1 MSQPN
6 WLVLI
11 FQKPL
16 YQALLVLSLILILT
30 GMDSLMPHDDVFFK
44 VNAGPWIVST
54 AMMLLFILINTIV
67 ALRIEKITPYWTQSV
82 IAYIALLI
90 FSYGWCYLL
99 SGKHI
104 DDVGSFRWLWIVI
117 TMVYFIFFAIA
128 RSMKQIVDFAIRQDK
143 KLRGE
148 D

>member
-6 WLVLI
+6 RLVTI
-11 FQKPL
+11 FQKPA
-16 YQALLVLSLILILT
+16 YQALLVVSLIVLLT
-30 GMDSLMPHDDVFFK
+30 GMDSLMPHDDTFFK

-54 AMMLLFILINTIV
+54 AMVLLFILINTIV
-67 ALRIEKITPYWTQSV
+67 ALRIDNITPYWIQSV
-82 IAYIALLI
+82 LVYVGLLI
-90 FSYGWCYLL
+90 LSYGWCFML

-117 TMVYFIFFAIA
+117 TMVYFIFFGIA
-128 RSMKQIVDFAIRQDK
+128 RSMKGIVDFAIKQDK

-148 D
+148 E

>member
-6 WLVLI
+6 RLVTI
-11 FQKPL
+11 FQKPV
-16 YQALLVLSLILILT
+16 YQSFLVVILILFLT
-30 GMDSLMPHDDVFFK
+30 GMDSLMPHDDEFFK

-54 AMMLLFILINTIV
+54 AMVLLFILINTIV
-67 ALRIEKITPYWTQSV
+67 ALRIENITPYWIQSV
-82 IAYIALLI
+82 MVYLGLLA
-90 FSYGWCYLL
+90 FSYGWCFLL

-117 TMVYFIFFAIA
+117 TMVYFVFFGIA
-128 RSMKQIVDFAIRQDK
+128 RSMKRIVDFAIEQDK

-148 D
+148 E

>member
-6 WLVLI
+6 RLVTI
-11 FQKPL
+11 FQKPA
-16 YQALLVLSLILILT
+16 YQALLVTSLILLLT
-30 GMDSLMPHDDVFFK
+30 GMDSLMPHDDTFFK

-54 AMMLLFILINTIV
+54 AMVLLFILINTIV
-67 ALRIEKITPYWTQSV
+67 ALRIENITPYWIQSV
-82 IAYIALLI
+82 LVYIGLLV

-117 TMVYFIFFAIA
+117 SMVYFIFFGIA
-128 RSMKQIVDFAIRQDK
+128 RSMKRIVDFAIKQDK

-148 D
+148 E